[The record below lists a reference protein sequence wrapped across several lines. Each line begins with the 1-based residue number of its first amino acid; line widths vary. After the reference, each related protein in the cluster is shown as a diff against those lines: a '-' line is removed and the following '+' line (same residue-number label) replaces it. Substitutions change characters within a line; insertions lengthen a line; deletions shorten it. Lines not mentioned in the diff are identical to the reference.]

1 MKRIISTFLLVLPLM
16 VMAQPPRGGAGRPG
30 EGRQMLEEKRD
41 RLKAISIAYLTKELE
56 LTSAEAEKFWPVYN
70 RYTEEIRKEIR
81 KSVENGKKPDMLER
95 QQQML
100 DIRKKY
106 QQDFQKILSPE
117 RAQKVFM
124 AEQKLKE
131 QVRKE
136 LENRRAERP
145 QRSFPRQRP
154 LK

>member
-1 MKRIISTFLLVLPLM
+1 M

-30 EGRQMLEEKRD
+30 EGRQMQEEKRD
-41 RLKAISIAYLTKELE
+41 RLEAISIAYLTKELE

-70 RYTEEIRKEIR
+70 RYTEEMRKEVR
-81 KSVENGKKPDMLER
+81 KSIENGKTPDMLER
-95 QQQML
+95 QQHML

-154 LK
+154 LQ

>member
-1 MKRIISTFLLVLPLM
+1 MKRIISTFLLVLPFM

-70 RYTEEIRKEIR
+70 RYTEEIRKEVR
-81 KSVENGKKPDMLER
+81 KSVENGKTPDMLER
-95 QQQML
+95 QQHML

-117 RAQKVFM
+117 RAQKVFL
-124 AEQKLKE
+124 AEQKLKD

-154 LK
+154 LE

>member
-1 MKRIISTFLLVLPLM
+1 MRKIISAILLVLPFM

-30 EGRQMLEEKRD
+30 DNRQMLEEKRD
-41 RLKAISIAYLTKELE
+41 RLKAVSTAYMTKELE

-70 RYTEEIRKEIR
+70 RYTEEIRKEVR
-81 KSVENGKKPDMLER
+81 KSMENGKTPDMLER
-95 QQQML
+95 QQRML

-124 AEQKLKE
+124 AEQKLQN
-131 QVRKE
+131 QVRIE
-136 LENRRAERP
+136 LENRKAGRP
-145 QRSFPRQRP
+145 QRTFPRQRP
-154 LK
+154 LE